1 MGKVWTY
8 KRCVISGWYLVDNV
22 ILILVIT
29 THVLSGDKAGRER
42 AEEEGC
48 SGDEA
53 SVGEGPGQQ
62 AQAGAT

>member
-1 MGKVWTY
+1 
-8 KRCVISGWYLVDNV
+8 
-22 ILILVIT
+22 
-29 THVLSGDKAGRER
+29 VLSGDKAGRER